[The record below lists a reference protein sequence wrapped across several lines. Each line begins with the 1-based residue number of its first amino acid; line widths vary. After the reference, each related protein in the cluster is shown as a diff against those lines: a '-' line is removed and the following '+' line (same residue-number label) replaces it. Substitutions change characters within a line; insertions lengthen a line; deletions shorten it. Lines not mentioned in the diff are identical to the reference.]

1 MAVRK
6 ISRIRRVPFSADD
19 IRAGGGYGADEGL
32 AHLQTMKKYGVKMRE
47 IAPRHRLLLRDAFV
61 PRHAGRV
68 IAVCVDAREPVSL
81 YYWLRRLFKT
91 DSAKV

>member
-1 MAVRK
+1 M
-6 ISRIRRVPFSADD
+6 
-19 IRAGGGYGADEGL
+19 
-32 AHLQTMKKYGVKMRE
+32 QTMKKYGVKMRE

-68 IAVCVDAREPVSL
+68 IAACVDAREPVSL

-91 DSAKV
+91 DSAKLYPQALYAFASGAGSRLV

>member
-1 MAVRK
+1 
-6 ISRIRRVPFSADD
+6 
-19 IRAGGGYGADEGL
+19 
-32 AHLQTMKKYGVKMRE
+32 LQTMKKYGVKMRE

-61 PRHAGRV
+61 PRHADRV